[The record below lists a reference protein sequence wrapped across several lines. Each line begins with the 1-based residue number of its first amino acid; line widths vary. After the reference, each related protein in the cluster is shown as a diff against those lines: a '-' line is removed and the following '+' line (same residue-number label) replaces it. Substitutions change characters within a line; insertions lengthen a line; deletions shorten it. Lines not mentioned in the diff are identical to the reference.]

1 LQHARIK
8 QEGMT
13 QLQRLVS
20 SVDKVGRFGC
30 TMPSLFNVLFSSRS
44 IRHIFG
50 RIFGISGERTT
61 PQFARQRFDRWFQ
74 KRGHDTDGQRGR
86 VVLWDDTF
94 VRYHEP
100 HIGIAA
106 VKVLEAAGYYV
117 TLPQH
122 RKCCGRPAFSIG
134 NLDEAAKLGAHN
146 LAALANDDA
155 PIVFLEP
162 SCYSMFIED
171 YRELNL
177 PGAAEIAARCV
188 LFEDFIENLLQQEP
202 DALRFDHEFGRVA
215 IHAHCHVKALANPKS
230 ALRLASRLP
239 NRTTALLDTGCC
251 GMAGSF
257 GMTASKY
264 ELSLKIAGPLIEQ
277 VKHQPFGTTI
287 VLNGTSCRHQVQ
299 HLATVPT
306 QHIAE
311 VLAEALA

>member
-1 LQHARIK
+1 MFGVA
-8 QEGMT
+8 G
-13 QLQRLVS
+13 QRS
-20 SVDKVGRFGC
+20 
-30 TMPSLFNVLFSSRS
+30 
-44 IRHIFG
+44 
-50 RIFGISGERTT
+50 T
-61 PQFARQRFDRWFQ
+61 PQFASQRFDHWFARH
-74 KRGHDTDGQRGR
+74 KSAVVPHRGS
-86 VVLWDDTF
+86 VILWDDTF

-100 HIGIAA
+100 NIGIAA

-146 LAALANDDA
+146 LAVLANDDA
-155 PIVFLEP
+155 PVIFLEP

-188 LFEDFIENLLQQEP
+188 LFEDFIERLLQQEP

-257 GMTASKY
+257 GMMSSKY
-264 ELSLKIAGPLIEQ
+264 ELSLKIAEPLIEQ
-277 VKHQPFGTTI
+277 IKHQPFGTTI

-311 VLAEALA
+311 VLAEALG